1 MRFRPWVHLPAVAAA
16 AVAAATAAG
25 GRTLV
30 AARHVVTADRGCLRG
45 FSLATPPLGAQ
56 VLPTT
61 AACSGASRGVEVG
74 AHRGES
80 RGPRQPAH
88 TRRTTTD
95 AWLTALFTHRHLDA
109 WALAA
114 RRVAWIDTNLRRRAS
129 DGGVLVGTRVCAA
142 TRGSV
147 APRPLTQLEWGATSN
162 TGAYRP
168 ALDGLVFDGQQ
179 AAWHDAR
186 SRLAG
191 QGPPA
196 RGRDAGIFSCGVG
209 GGPPRRVG
217 SSSEPDGG
225 VLAVSGTR
233 VFYVEPRG
241 PGAAGQALA
250 WWDAASGRRSSM
262 PVARPIDGLSA
273 GAGAIVWK
281 ERAPDA
287 QEQSPDSVYASDP
300 GLHHVVKLSGSAA
313 GEASPAVSGD
323 LAVWS
328 ESRPG
333 GAGAVELIGGRL
345 APEQRQFIITLAAA
359 PGEAPDLLIV
369 SGTWLVWAI
378 RQNRPNCTPPG
389 WSAAQVACGWSRR
402 VVCEPSEPVQHVRQ
416 PLLHCGLNLCQG
428 RLAEKPDLCHRVS
441 RGHHAATVPGGHN
454 GHRQHH
460 RGRRKW
466 VELEHLHGGDGHD
479 NLQQN
484 IVGGQTVADLVA
496 LDLGDDLEPLLLQE
510 LPEPRQRGPRG
521 QGE

>member
-16 AVAAATAAG
+16 VAVAAATAAG
-25 GRTLV
+25 CGARSSPRATSSPQIV
-30 AARHVVTADRGCLRG
+30 AASAAFHV
-45 FSLATPPLGAQ
+45 ATLPLGAQ
-56 VLPTT
+56 VAADYGSVFWRLP
-61 AACSGASRGVEVG
+61 E
-74 AHRGES
+74 ES
-80 RGPRQPAH
+80 RSGRTVASPVVRVNLH

-147 APRPLTQLEWGATSN
+147 APRPLTQLEWGATSD
-162 TGAYRP
+162 TGAYSP

-378 RQNRPNCTPPG
+378 RGKQTELYAARLVRGAGRVRVEPPG
-389 WSAAQVACGWSRR
+389 
-402 VVCEPSEPVQHVRQ
+402 
-416 PLLHCGLNLCQG
+416 GL
-428 RLAEKPDLCHRVS
+428 
-441 RGHHAATVPGGHN
+441 
-454 GHRQHH
+454 
-460 RGRRKW
+460 
-466 VELEHLHGGDGHD
+466 
-479 NLQQN
+479 
-484 IVGGQTVADLVA
+484 
-496 LDLGDDLEPLLLQE
+496 
-510 LPEPRQRGPRG
+510 
-521 QGE
+521 

>member
-1 MRFRPWVHLPAVAAA
+1 MKLRPWVHLPAVAAA
-16 AVAAATAAG
+16 VAVAAAAAAG
-25 GRTLV
+25 CGARSSPHATSSPQIV
-30 AARHVVTADRGCLRG
+30 AASAAFHV
-45 FSLATPPLGAQ
+45 ATLPLGAQ
-56 VLPTT
+56 VAADDGSVFWRLP
-61 AACSGASRGVEVG
+61 E
-74 AHRGES
+74 ES
-80 RGPRQPAH
+80 RSGRTVASAVFRVNLR

-95 AWLTALFTHRHLDA
+95 AWLTALFMHRHLEA

-129 DGGVLVGTRVCAA
+129 DGGVLVGTRVCVA

-147 APRPLTQLEWGATSN
+147 ARRPLTELEWGATSD
-162 TGAYRP
+162 TGEYSP
-168 ALDGLVFDGQQ
+168 AIDGLVFDGQQ

-225 VLAVSGTR
+225 VPAVSGTR
-233 VFYVEPRG
+233 VFYVEPHG
-241 PGAAGQALA
+241 PGGAGQALA

-287 QEQSPDSVYASDP
+287 EEQSPDSVYASDP

-313 GEASPAVSGD
+313 GEASPAVFGD

-333 GAGAVELIGGRL
+333 GAGAVDLIGGRL

-378 RQNRPNCTPPG
+378 RGKQTELYAARLVRGDGRVRVEPPG
-389 WSAAQVACGWSRR
+389 
-402 VVCEPSEPVQHVRQ
+402 
-416 PLLHCGLNLCQG
+416 GL
-428 RLAEKPDLCHRVS
+428 
-441 RGHHAATVPGGHN
+441 
-454 GHRQHH
+454 
-460 RGRRKW
+460 
-466 VELEHLHGGDGHD
+466 
-479 NLQQN
+479 
-484 IVGGQTVADLVA
+484 
-496 LDLGDDLEPLLLQE
+496 
-510 LPEPRQRGPRG
+510 
-521 QGE
+521 